1 MRKILILFLALIFL
15 TPTLAFSRIFTF
27 KAGLFIPRA
36 QSDLWTTEFEQ
47 MSFSK
52 ANYIT
57 TNFGFAYEYFL
68 TREASLVIG
77 VDSYSKNKLGN
88 YLGYIGYFDLVYIP
102 AEDRH
107 LDFAFPD
114 DYTNANFFP
123 AHAFNVTV
131 TPLQLSV
138 KLTPLGRTGKIIPY
152 VGGGVG
158 LYLWNVRINGYLIDF
173 DNEWYYNEVTTD
185 IHEADPVA
193 GEDIS
198 IYPVY
203 LVDAWE
209 NNKLSFGYH
218 AFGGVMVPFTRRMTF
233 EVEFKYNRARGEL
246 KQAFEGFEAFDLTAY
261 QVSIGM
267 NYWF

>member
-36 QSDLWTTEFEQ
+36 QSDLWTTEFEN

-52 ANYIT
+52 TNYVT
-57 TNFGFAYEYFL
+57 TNFGFGYEYFL

-88 YLGYIGYFDLVYIP
+88 YLNYIGYTDLYVP
-102 AEDRH
+102 SLDQF

-114 DYTNANFFP
+114 DYTNEDFFP
-123 AHAFNVTV
+123 NHAFNVTI
-131 TPLQLSV
+131 TPIQLSL
-138 KLTPLGRTGKIIPY
+138 KLTPMGRKGKIIPY

-158 LYLWNVRINGYLIDF
+158 LYLWNVRINGYLIYF
-173 DNEWYYNEVTTD
+173 DEEWYYNESTGE
-185 IHEADPVA
+185 IHGDNPDLS
-193 GEDIS
+193 EDIS
-198 IYPVY
+198 IYPVNF
-203 LVDAWE
+203 VDAWE

-218 AFGGVMVPFTRRMTF
+218 AFGGVMVPFTQRMTF

-246 KQAFEGFEAFDLTAY
+246 KKAFEGFEAFDLTAY
-261 QVSIGM
+261 QVSLGL